1 MPTKNDK
8 QTLLGQQVAK
18 IFLAV
23 ALAGGVVSVIS
34 GFVHLFTDRFVLH
47 DVSVW
52 QGASS
57 LGKRQSGDMMLE
69 ATAGDLTFGHSTL
82 LERLAV
88 AAPDVLL
95 GLTLAGVA
103 WLLLGVVRR
112 TQEGDPFTKQ
122 NADALTR
129 SALVAVVGGSVWM
142 AVDIVAR
149 GELINQAPWDL
160 PPSFTFNSAPVAVAG
175 ILLVIA
181 GVFRTGVRLREE
193 TEGLV

>member
-1 MPTKNDK
+1 MSTKNDK

-18 IFLAV
+18 IFLAI
-23 ALAGGVVSVIS
+23 ALAGGVVSVIG
-34 GFVHLFTDRFVLH
+34 GFVHLFTDRLVLH
-47 DVSVW
+47 DVPVW

-57 LGKRQSGDMMLE
+57 LGKKQSGDMMLE
-69 ATAGDLTFGHSTL
+69 ATTGDLTFAHSTW
-82 LERLAV
+82 LERIAI

-122 NADALTR
+122 NADALTQ
-129 SALVAVVGGSVWM
+129 SALAAIVGGSLWM
-142 AVDIVAR
+142 VVDLVAR
-149 GELINQAPWDL
+149 RELIDQSPWDM
-160 PPSFTFNSAPVAVAG
+160 PPSFTLNFAPIAVAG

-181 GVFRTGVRLREE
+181 GVFRTGVSLRDE